1 MRVDQRVVACGN
13 RVLPEE
19 LFGRN
24 VRTEVAVLRA
34 HVAMGELEPGASER
48 VSELVRVREE
58 APGDLFI
65 RGIGAQRDV
74 RGEHRRAVLLRRIKR
89 IRYGGIRVFGDPLVR
104 ASGTLHEFPFVAE
117 EVLEIVIAPLG
128 GRGRPDNFDT
138 AGDRVRTFAAAVA
151 IRPPET
157 LLGEAGGL
165 GFGTDVGFGG
175 RAMGLAEGVATGNE
189 GDGLLVVH
197 RHACEGFTNVPR
209 RGERVGVAVRP
220 LGVDVDQAHLHG
232 GERFFEIAITGIA
245 LVAQPGVLRS
255 PIHVLLRLPDVGPT
269 AAEAEGFEAHR
280 LKCAI
285 AGENHQVGPRDFLAV
300 FLFDRPQEAAGFVEV
315 GVVRPT
321 VKWGEALLSGA
332 GAAATITGAVGAR
345 AMPGHADEKR
355 TIVSEV
361 GRPPLLRIRHQCAE
375 ITLQGRQVEL
385 LELLRVVEVRAH
397 GIGQGGVLVKH
408 FQIELIGPPVAI
420 GPSAGARGR
429 GLWGAAVQVRE
440 GAFAAGGSSWVFHGM
455 FEF

>member
-1 MRVDQRVVACGN
+1 
-13 RVLPEE
+13 
-19 LFGRN
+19 
-24 VRTEVAVLRA
+24 
-34 HVAMGELEPGASER
+34 
-48 VSELVRVREE
+48 
-58 APGDLFI
+58 
-65 RGIGAQRDV
+65 
-74 RGEHRRAVLLRRIKR
+74 
-89 IRYGGIRVFGDPLVR
+89 
-104 ASGTLHEFPFVAE
+104 
-117 EVLEIVIAPLG
+117 
-128 GRGRPDNFDT
+128 
-138 AGDRVRTFAAAVA
+138 
-151 IRPPET
+151 
-157 LLGEAGGL
+157 
-165 GFGTDVGFGG
+165 
-175 RAMGLAEGVATGNE
+175 MGLAEGVATGNE

-321 VKWGEALLSGA
+321 VKWGETLLSGA

-408 FQIELIGPPVAI
+408 FQVELIGPPVAI
-420 GPSAGARGR
+420 GAAAGARGR

-455 FEF
+455 FDF

>member
-1 MRVDQRVVACGN
+1 M
-13 RVLPEE
+13 
-19 LFGRN
+19 
-24 VRTEVAVLRA
+24 
-34 HVAMGELEPGASER
+34 
-48 VSELVRVREE
+48 
-58 APGDLFI
+58 
-65 RGIGAQRDV
+65 
-74 RGEHRRAVLLRRIKR
+74 
-89 IRYGGIRVFGDPLVR
+89 
-104 ASGTLHEFPFVAE
+104 
-117 EVLEIVIAPLG
+117 
-128 GRGRPDNFDT
+128 
-138 AGDRVRTFAAAVA
+138 RTFAAAVA
-151 IRPPET
+151 IRPPEA

-232 GERFFEIAITGIA
+232 GEWFFEVAITGVA

-315 GVVRPT
+315 GVVWPT
-321 VKWGEALLSGA
+321 VEGGEALLSGA

-345 AMPGHADEKR
+345 AMPSHADEKR

-361 GRPPLLRIRHQCAE
+361 GRPPLLRSRH
-375 ITLQGRQVEL
+375 
-385 LELLRVVEVRAH
+385 
-397 GIGQGGVLVKH
+397 
-408 FQIELIGPPVAI
+408 
-420 GPSAGARGR
+420 
-429 GLWGAAVQVRE
+429 
-440 GAFAAGGSSWVFHGM
+440 
-455 FEF
+455 